1 MTQYSSEVEKQ
12 RLYLAAESWGNEI
25 CQHYSCRG
33 GGDLGFGEG
42 YFIYYN
48 NGAVHKLGENSISIV
63 QVANS
68 IEQVIDDYERKD
80 V

>member
-1 MTQYSSEVEKQ
+1 MTQYKNEVEKQ
-12 RLYLAAESWGNEI
+12 RLYLAAEAWGNKI
-25 CQHYSCRG
+25 SQHYSCRG

-42 YFIYYN
+42 HFIYYN
-48 NGAVHKLGENSISIV
+48 NGAVHKMNKKGFSIV